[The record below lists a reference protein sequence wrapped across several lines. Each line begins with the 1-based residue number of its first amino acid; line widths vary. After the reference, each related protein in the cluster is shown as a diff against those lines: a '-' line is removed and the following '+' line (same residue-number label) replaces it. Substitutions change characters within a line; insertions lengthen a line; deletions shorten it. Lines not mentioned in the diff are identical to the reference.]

1 MLRESLIMAW
11 ENIKNNKMRAFLTI
25 LGIVI
30 GVCAIIALITTV
42 SGVIDDV
49 NRQFDNVGANTVIV
63 QAHGTAIKQGL
74 NEKDLATIG
83 KIDGVDGYSPT
94 VSTVLDVYN
103 GGEIFE
109 DVTIDGKNEEYFRR
123 NPDLIKEGRPINILD
138 IENRNRVCVIS
149 RKMQKKMFPGERAL
163 GRDIKIGG
171 VRYRVVGVTDDSDAL
186 NSVMT
191 VMSGVSDSIMLPYT
205 NVMRMADI
213 KNISALEVYMKD
225 TGNPDVIVAQIKKEL
240 DAAFNF
246 KDDSYT
252 VIEMDSLLDMMKSM
266 QSMMQTMLVGIASIA
281 LLVGGIGIMN
291 MMLVSVTERT
301 TEIGLRKALGA
312 EPKRIRFQF
321 LTEAIVLSILG
332 GIIGTILGLAIS
344 LGCSIAMSIDFTV
357 SWSAIAIGVGFSGA
371 VGIIFGYAPARKASE
386 LNPIDALRSV

>member
-205 NVMRMADI
+205 NVMRIADI

-246 KDDSYT
+246 KDD
-252 VIEMDSLLDMMKSM
+252 
-266 QSMMQTMLVGIASIA
+266 
-281 LLVGGIGIMN
+281 
-291 MMLVSVTERT
+291 
-301 TEIGLRKALGA
+301 
-312 EPKRIRFQF
+312 
-321 LTEAIVLSILG
+321 
-332 GIIGTILGLAIS
+332 
-344 LGCSIAMSIDFTV
+344 
-357 SWSAIAIGVGFSGA
+357 
-371 VGIIFGYAPARKASE
+371 
-386 LNPIDALRSV
+386 